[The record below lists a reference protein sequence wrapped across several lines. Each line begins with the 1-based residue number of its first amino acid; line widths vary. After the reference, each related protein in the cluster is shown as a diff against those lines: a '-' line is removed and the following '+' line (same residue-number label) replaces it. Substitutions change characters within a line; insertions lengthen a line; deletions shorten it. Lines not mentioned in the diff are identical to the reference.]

1 MFRKGDAQLLA
12 MFDSNNRPI
21 PPEEMDDE
29 QRLFHERQLHLKK
42 ILEQQ
47 ETIQGL
53 TTQLNY
59 NKRSIE
65 VLES

>member
-1 MFRKGDAQLLA
+1 
-12 MFDSNNRPI
+12 MFDSNSKPI
-21 PPEEMDDE
+21 SPEEMDDE
-29 QRLFHERQLHLKK
+29 QKLFNEKQLHLKK

-53 TTQLNY
+53 ATQLNY

>member
-1 MFRKGDAQLLA
+1 
-12 MFDSNNRPI
+12 MFDSNNKPI
-21 PPEEMDDE
+21 SPEEMDDE
-29 QRLFHERQLHLKK
+29 QQLLHEKQLHLKK

-59 NKRSIE
+59 NKRSID

>member
-1 MFRKGDAQLLA
+1 
-12 MFDSNNRPI
+12 MFDSNSKPI
-21 PPEEMDDE
+21 SPEKMEDE
-29 QRLFHERQLHLKK
+29 QQLLHEKQLHLKK

-47 ETIQGL
+47 EIIQGL